1 MTDYTSVLIRNAL
14 GRNLVKIAP
23 TQDFLSTKISSSA
36 FTDGAIASLYLFMK
50 TQWIVLSAV
59 IVAVGLGLSA
69 FPAIFG
75 NRVDYNTQIKP
86 LLNKNCIACHGGVKK
101 ASGFS
106 LLFKHEALAPAKSGK
121 PAIIPGDADG
131 SEMIRRLTLTDPEER
146 MPLDHPALKPEEIEL
161 LRAWIDQ
168 GADWGDHWAYQPV
181 QKPEV
186 PKTGTL
192 WSRLGLSDDA
202 GARWVRNE
210 IDPFILDKLK
220 QNNLNPSPEADRTTL
235 IRRVSLDLTG
245 LPPTEADVA
254 AFVSDKTPNAY
265 EKVVDRLLN
274 APTYGERWTGWWLD
288 LARYADT
295 KGYERDPGRKIWR
308 YRDWLINAFNQ
319 DKPFDQFTVEQ
330 LAGDLLPNPTD
341 DQLVATAFHRN
352 TMTNDEGGTQD
363 EEFRVA
369 ALLDR
374 VGTTWDVWQGT
385 TFACVQCHSHP
396 YDPFVHEEFYKYAA
410 FFNNSRDEDV
420 TSDTPALRFYKSA
433 DSLKLTQLTQYIASA
448 VPDRQQAKTQTAY
461 FTKLARTVEPKI
473 NSHDFDQLINASLL
487 DAKYFGFQDKGSAR
501 IKNVTLTNRPRLLIA
516 WGTNAPDAVVTI
528 RQDKLDG
535 PVLATARVPK
545 TGNQWN
551 DTIQLIPLPVVQ
563 GRHNLYLSLHSP
575 KAPKDWV
582 MIKWASFQPAL
593 PGQPADAVGQQDKLL
608 LDLLNAEAEDVPI
621 MLEGSGDLA
630 RETHVFDRG
639 NWLVKGKK
647 VTPDVPK
654 IFPAMDPRLPKNR
667 LGLARWMVDRR
678 HPLTARVVVNRL
690 WEQLFGA
697 GIVETVEDMGTQGIP
712 PTHRELLDYLAAEF
726 MDTDHWSVK
735 KMLRRM
741 VLSATYRQQSN
752 ASPERLAKDPF
763 NKMLARGPRIRLS
776 AEQVRDQALAVSGL
790 LSTKMLGPSVMP
802 SQPDGIW
809 QSPYDGDSWKLSTGE
824 DLHRRALYTYW
835 KRTAPY
841 PSMVTFDSPSREFC
855 QSRRIRTNTPLQAL
869 VTLNDPVYIE
879 AAQTLAAYMQQHG
892 QSPESQIQAGFRRV
906 MLRNLSPRKLA
917 VLTRLYRTTEQHYR
931 QQPNDARKLLA
942 SPSATPQLA
951 ALTVTANTM
960 LNLDEVITKE

>member
-1 MTDYTSVLIRNAL
+1 
-14 GRNLVKIAP
+14 
-23 TQDFLSTKISSSA
+23 
-36 FTDGAIASLYLFMK
+36 MK
-50 TQWIVLSAV
+50 TQWIAGSVV
-59 IVAVGLGLSA
+59 VVAVGLVLSS
-69 FPAIFG
+69 FLGVFE

-86 LLNKNCIACHGGVKK
+86 LLNKNCITCHGGVKK

-131 SEMIRRLTLTDPEER
+131 SEMIRRLILTDPDER
-146 MPLDHPALKPEEIEL
+146 MPLDHAPLKPDEIET
-161 LRAWIDQ
+161 LRKWIDQ
-168 GADWGDHWAYQPV
+168 GAEWGDHWAYQPV
-181 QKPEV
+181 EKPDL
-186 PKTGTL
+186 PKVGTF
-192 WSRLGLSDDA
+192 WSRLGLASSDETD
-202 GARWVRNE
+202 WVRND
-210 IDPFILDKLK
+210 IDPFILDKLRQDNPASDRLK
-220 QNNLNPSPEADRTTL
+220 PSPEADRITL

-245 LPPTEADVA
+245 LPPTEGEVR
-254 AFVSDKTPNAY
+254 AFVDDKAPNAY
-265 EKVVDRLLN
+265 SNVVDRLLRSP
-274 APTYGERWTGWWLD
+274 AYGERWTSWWLD

-308 YRDWLINAFNQ
+308 YRDWLINAFNK

-330 LAGDLLPNPTD
+330 LAGDLLSAATD

-396 YDPFVHEEFYKYAA
+396 YDPFAHDEFYKYAA
-410 FFNNSRDEDV
+410 FFNNTRDEDV
-420 TSDTPALRFYKSA
+420 TSDTPTLRFYKPA
-433 DSLKLTQLTQYIASA
+433 DSLKIVKLKQYIATEA
-448 VPDRQQAKTQTAY
+448 ANPKQAQAEVSRVTQ
-461 FTKLARTVEPKI
+461 LVRTVEPKI
-473 NSHDFDQLINASLL
+473 NSHDFDQLVNASLL
-487 DAKYFGFQDKGSAR
+487 DAKYFGFQDKGLAR
-501 IKNVTLTNRPRLLIA
+501 IKNVTLTNRRAVGPPRLLIA
-516 WGTNAPDAVVTI
+516 WGTKAPDALVTV
-528 RQDKLDG
+528 RQDRADG
-535 PVLATARVPK
+535 PVLATVPVPK
-545 TGNQWN
+545 TGSQWN
-551 DTIQLIPLPVVQ
+551 DTIQMIPLPRVQ
-563 GRHNLYLSLHSP
+563 GRHNLYLSLSSP
-575 KAPKDWV
+575 KMPKEWV
-582 MIKWASFQPAL
+582 MIKWVSFQPML
-593 PGQPADAVGQQDKLL
+593 PGQPADAVGPQDKLL
-608 LDLLNAEAEDVPI
+608 VDLLNADAESVPI
-621 MLEGSGDLA
+621 MLDGSGDLA

-639 NWLVKGKK
+639 NWLVKSKK

-654 IFPAMDPRLPKNR
+654 VFPAMDPKLPKNR
-667 LGLARWMVDRR
+667 LGLARWMVDRKN
-678 HPLTARVVVNRL
+678 PLTARVAVNRF

-712 PTHRELLDYLAAEF
+712 PTHRELLDYLAVEF
-726 MDTDHWSVK
+726 METDHWSVK
-735 KMLRRM
+735 KLLKRM
-741 VLSATYRQQSN
+741 VMSATYRQQSN
-752 ASPERLAKDPF
+752 ASPEMLAKDPF

-790 LSTKMLGPSVMP
+790 LSRKMFGPSVMP
-802 SQPDGIW
+802 TQPDGIW
-809 QSPYDGDSWKLSTGE
+809 QSPYDGDTWKQSTGD

-879 AAQTLAAYMQQHG
+879 AAQTLAQYMEQHG
-892 QSPESQIQAGFRRV
+892 HSPESQIQAGFRRV
-906 MLRNLSPRKLA
+906 MLRELPPKKLA

-931 QQPNDARKLLA
+931 QQPDEAKKLLA
-942 SPSATPQLA
+942 RASATPQQA

>member
-1 MTDYTSVLIRNAL
+1 
-14 GRNLVKIAP
+14 
-23 TQDFLSTKISSSA
+23 
-36 FTDGAIASLYLFMK
+36 MK
-50 TQWIVLSAV
+50 TQWIVLSA
-59 IVAVGLGLSA
+59 IIGSIGLALSS
-69 FPAIFG
+69 FLGVFE

-131 SEMIRRLTLTDPEER
+131 SELIRRLTLTDPEER
-146 MPLDHPALKPEEIEL
+146 MPLDHPPLTPDEIDL
-161 LRAWIDQ
+161 LRNWIDQ
-168 GADWGDHWAYQPV
+168 GAEWGDHWAYQPV
-181 QKPEV
+181 EKPEL
-186 PKTGTL
+186 PKVGTF
-192 WSRLGLSDDA
+192 WSRLGISIPGLADDKETQ
-202 GARWVRNE
+202 WVKNE

-220 QNNLNPSPEADRTTL
+220 ENDMKPSPEADRATL

-245 LPPTEADVA
+245 LPPTEKEVAD
-254 AFVSDKTPNAY
+254 FVRDASPTAY
-265 EKVVDRLLN
+265 ETVVDRLLKSP
-274 APTYGERWTGWWLD
+274 AYGERWTGWWLD

-295 KGYERDPGRKIWR
+295 KGYERDPGRKMWR
-308 YRDWLINAFNQ
+308 YRDWLINAFNK

-330 LAGDLLPNPTD
+330 LAGDLLPNATD

-352 TMTNDEGGTQD
+352 TMNNDEGGTQD

-396 YDPFVHEEFYKYAA
+396 YDPFVHDEFYKYAA

-420 TSDTPALRFYKSA
+420 TSDTPTLRFYKPA
-433 DSLKLTQLTQYIASA
+433 DSLKLVGLTQFITSAIPNRQEATRQVAS
-448 VPDRQQAKTQTAY
+448 V
-461 FTKLARTVEPKI
+461 TKLARTIEPKI
-473 NSHDFDQLINASLL
+473 NSHDFDQLVSASLL
-487 DAKYFGFQDKGSAR
+487 DAKYFGFQHTGSAR

-516 WGTNAPDAVVTI
+516 WGTKAPDAVVTI
-528 RQDKLDG
+528 RQDGLAG
-535 PVLATARVPK
+535 PVLATIPVPK
-545 TGNQWN
+545 TGSQWN
-551 DTIQLIPLPVVQ
+551 DTIQMIPLPRVQ
-563 GRHNLYLSLHSP
+563 GRHSLYLSLNSP
-575 KAPKDWV
+575 KSPKDWV
-582 MIKWASFQPAL
+582 MIKWVSFQPSL
-593 PGQPADAVGQQDKLL
+593 PGQPADAVGPQDKLL
-608 LDLLNAEAEDVPI
+608 LDVLNADAEQVPI
-621 MLEGSGDLA
+621 MLDGSGDLA
-630 RETHVFDRG
+630 RETHIFDRG

-654 IFPAMDPRLPKNR
+654 IFPAMEPGLPKNR
-667 LGLARWMVDRR
+667 LGLARWMVNRDN
-678 HPLTARVVVNRL
+678 PLTARVVVNRL

-712 PTHRELLDYLAAEF
+712 PTHRELLDYLAVEL
-726 MDTDHWSVK
+726 MDTDQWSLK

-741 VLSATYRQQSN
+741 VLSATYRQQSRV
-752 ASPERLAKDPF
+752 SPDVLAKDPF
-763 NKMLARGPRIRLS
+763 NKMLARGPRVRLS

-790 LSTKMLGPSVMP
+790 LSPKLFGPSVMP
-802 SQPDGIW
+802 TQPDGIW
-809 QSPYDGDSWKLSTGE
+809 QSPYDGESWTQSTGE

-869 VTLNDPVYIE
+869 VTLNDPVYME
-879 AAQTLAAYMQQHG
+879 AAQTLATYMEG
-892 QSPESQIQAGFRRV
+892 CGPLPESQLQAGFRRV
-906 MLRNLSPRKLA
+906 MLRKLSPQKLA
-917 VLTRLYRTTEQHYR
+917 VLMQLYRNTEQHYR
-931 QQPNDARKLLA
+931 QQPEAAKILLA
-942 SPSATPQLA
+942 RATATPRQA
-951 ALTVTANTM
+951 ALTVAANTM

>member
-1 MTDYTSVLIRNAL
+1 MKNQWVI
-14 GRNLVKIAP
+14 G
-23 TQDFLSTKISSSA
+23 SA
-36 FTDGAIASLYLFMK
+36 
-50 TQWIVLSAV
+50 AV
-59 IVAVGLGLSA
+59 VAVGLLLSS
-69 FPAIFG
+69 FLGVFEK
-75 NRVDYNTQIKP
+75 RVDYNTQVKP

-101 ASGFS
+101 TSGFS

-131 SEMIRRLTLTDPEER
+131 SEMIRRLTLTDPDER
-146 MPLDHPALKPEEIEL
+146 MPLDHPALKPDEIEM
-161 LRAWIDQ
+161 LRKWIDQ
-168 GADWGDHWAYQPV
+168 GANWGDHWAYQPV
-181 QKPEV
+181 EKPAL
-186 PKTGTL
+186 PKIGTF
-192 WSRLGLSDDA
+192 WSRLGIADNDETN
-202 GARWVRNE
+202 WVKNE
-210 IDPFILDKLK
+210 IDPFIIDKLK
-220 QNNLNPSPEADRTTL
+220 QAGPTSDGLKPSPEADRATL

-245 LPPTEADVA
+245 LPPTEQDVA
-254 AFVSDKTPNAY
+254 LFLNDKSENAY
-265 EKVVDRLLN
+265 ENLVDRLLKSP
-274 APTYGERWTGWWLD
+274 AYGERWAGWWLD

-308 YRDWLINAFNQ
+308 YRDWLIKAFNA

-330 LAGDLLPNPTD
+330 LAGDLLPAPTD

-369 ALLDR
+369 ALIDR

-396 YDPFVHEEFYKYAA
+396 YDPFVHDEFYKYAA

-420 TSDTPALRFYKSA
+420 TSDTPTLRFYKGI
-433 DSLKLTQLTQYIASA
+433 DSVKLAELTRYVMSA
-448 VPDRQQAKTQTAY
+448 VPNRQQAHSQANY
-461 FTKLARTVEPKI
+461 VAKLARTIEPKI
-473 NSHDFDQLINASLL
+473 NSHDFDQLVNASLL
-487 DAKYFGFQDKGSAR
+487 DAKYFGFQHKGSTR
-501 IKNVTLTNRPRLLIA
+501 IKNVTLTNRSPVGPPRLLIA

-528 RQDKLDG
+528 RQDRLDG
-535 PVLATARVPK
+535 PVLATVPVPK

-551 DTIQLIPLPVVQ
+551 DTIQMIPLPTVQ
-563 GRHNLYLSLHSP
+563 GRHNLYLSLNSP
-575 KAPKDWV
+575 KAPKEWV
-582 MIKWASFQPAL
+582 MIKWASFQPML
-593 PGQPADAVGQQDKLL
+593 PGQPANAVGPQDKLL
-608 LDLLNAEAEDVPI
+608 LDILNADAESVPI
-621 MLEGSGDLA
+621 MLDGSGDLA
-630 RETHVFDRG
+630 RETHVFERG

-654 IFPAMDPRLPKNR
+654 IFPAMDPNLPKNR
-667 LGLARWMVDRR
+667 LGLARWMVDRQ
-678 HPLTARVVVNRL
+678 HPLTARVAVNRF

-735 KMLRRM
+735 KLMKRM
-741 VLSATYRQQSN
+741 VMSATYRQQSS
-752 ASPERLAKDPF
+752 ATPEMLAKDPF
-763 NKMLARGPRIRLS
+763 NKLLARGPRIRLS
-776 AEQVRDQALAVSGL
+776 SEQMRDQALAASGL
-790 LSTKMLGPSVMP
+790 LSRKMLGPSVMP
-802 SQPDGIW
+802 MQPDGIW
-809 QSPYDGDSWKLSTGE
+809 QSPYDGESWKPSAG
-824 DLHRRALYTYW
+824 DDRHRRALYTYW

-879 AAQTLAAYMQQHG
+879 AAQALAQYMQQHG
-892 QSPESQIQAGFRRV
+892 RTPESQIQAGFRRV
-906 MLRNLSPRKLA
+906 MLRDLSPKKLA
-917 VLTRLYRTTEQHYR
+917 VLSRLYRTTEQHYR
-931 QQPNDARKLLA
+931 QQPDEAKKLMARA
-942 SPSATPQLA
+942 AATPQQA

>member
-1 MTDYTSVLIRNAL
+1 
-14 GRNLVKIAP
+14 
-23 TQDFLSTKISSSA
+23 
-36 FTDGAIASLYLFMK
+36 MK
-50 TQWIVLSAV
+50 TQWIIFSGV
-59 IVAVGLGLSA
+59 IIALGLLLSS
-69 FPAIFG
+69 FLGIFES
-75 NRVDYNTQIKP
+75 RVDYNTQIKP

-121 PAIIPGDADG
+121 LAIIPGDADG
-131 SEMIRRLTLTDPEER
+131 SEMIRRLTLTDLDER
-146 MPLDHPALKPEEIEL
+146 MPLDHPPLKPDEIEV
-161 LRAWIDQ
+161 LRKWIDQ
-168 GADWGDHWAYQPV
+168 GAEWGDHWAYQPV
-181 QKPEV
+181 EKPDV
-186 PKTGTL
+186 PKVGTF
-192 WSRLGLSDDA
+192 WSRLGISQNDDA
-202 GARWVRNE
+202 QWVKNE
-210 IDPFILDKLK
+210 IDPFLLDKLK
-220 QNNLNPSPEADRTTL
+220 ADGLKPSPEADRAML

-245 LPPTEADVA
+245 LPPTERQA
-254 AFVSDKTPNAY
+254 ARFINDRSPDAY
-265 EKVVDRLLN
+265 ERVVNRLLN
-274 APTYGERWTGWWLD
+274 APAYGERWAGWWLD

-319 DKPFDQFTVEQ
+319 DKPFDQFTVDQ
-330 LAGDLLPNPTD
+330 LAGDLLPAATD

-396 YDPFVHEEFYKYAA
+396 YDPFVHDEFYKYAA

-420 TSDTPALRFYKSA
+420 TSDTPTLRFYKPA
-433 DSLKLTQLTQYIASA
+433 DSLKIVQL
-448 VPDRQQAKTQTAY
+448 QQFILSKSTDPKQGRTGVNQ
-461 FTKLARTVEPKI
+461 FTHLVRTIEPKI
-473 NSHDFDQLINASLL
+473 NSHDFDQLANASLL
-487 DAKYFGFQDKGSAR
+487 DAKYFGFQDKGLAR
-501 IKNVTLTNRPRLLIA
+501 IKNVTFTNRRAVGPRAVGPRTVGPQPVGPSRLLIA
-516 WGTNAPDAVVTI
+516 WGTNAPGATVTI
-528 RQDKLDG
+528 RQDRVDG
-535 PVLATARVPK
+535 PVLATVPVPK

-551 DTIQLIPLPVVQ
+551 DTIQMIPLPRVQ
-563 GRHNLYLSLHSP
+563 GKHNVYLSLNSP
-575 KAPKDWV
+575 KAPREWV
-582 MIKWASFQPAL
+582 MIKWVSFQPML
-593 PGQPADAVGQQDKLL
+593 PGQPVDVIGPQDRLL
-608 LDLLNAEAEDVPI
+608 LDVLNADAESVPI
-621 MLEGSGDLA
+621 MLDGSGDLA

-647 VTPDVPK
+647 VSPDVPK
-654 IFPAMDPRLPKNR
+654 VFPAMDLKLPKNR
-667 LGLARWMVDRR
+667 LGLARWMVDRQN
-678 HPLTARVVVNRL
+678 PLTARVAVNRF

-712 PTHRELLDYLAAEF
+712 PTHRELLDYLAVEF
-726 MDTDHWSVK
+726 METDHWSVK
-735 KMLRRM
+735 KLLKRL
-741 VLSATYRQQSN
+741 VLSATYRQQSSV
-752 ASPERLAKDPF
+752 SPELLAKDPF

-790 LSTKMLGPSVMP
+790 LSRKMGGPSVMP
-802 SQPDGIW
+802 TQPDGIW
-809 QSPYDGDSWKLSTGE
+809 QSPYDGDSWKQSTGE

-879 AAQTLAAYMQQHG
+879 AAQTLARYMQQHG
-892 QSPESQIQAGFRRV
+892 HSPESQIQAGFRRV
-906 MLRNLSPRKLA
+906 MLRDLTPKKLA
-917 VLTRLYRTTEQHYR
+917 VLTRLYRSTEQHYR
-931 QQPNDARKLLA
+931 QYPDEAKKLMTQ
-942 SPSATPQLA
+942 STATPQQA

>member
-1 MTDYTSVLIRNAL
+1 
-14 GRNLVKIAP
+14 
-23 TQDFLSTKISSSA
+23 
-36 FTDGAIASLYLFMK
+36 MK
-50 TQWIVLSAV
+50 TQWIIFSAV
-59 IVAVGLGLSA
+59 IIAVGLTLTSFLGVFES
-69 FPAIFG
+69 
-75 NRVDYNTQIKP
+75 RVDYNTQIKP

-131 SEMIRRLTLTDPEER
+131 SEMIRRLTLTDPDER
-146 MPLDHPALKPEEIEL
+146 MPLDHAPLKPDEIET
-161 LRAWIDQ
+161 LRKWIDQ
-168 GADWGDHWAYQPV
+168 GAEWGDHWAYQPV
-181 QKPEV
+181 EKPDV
-186 PKTGTL
+186 PRVGTF
-192 WSRLGLSDDA
+192 WSRLGFGDNTEAS
-202 GARWVRNE
+202 WVKNE

-220 QNNLNPSPEADRTTL
+220 TDGLKPSPEADRATL

-245 LPPTEADVA
+245 LPPTEREVASFVNDKSAD
-254 AFVSDKTPNAY
+254 AY
-265 EKVVDRLLN
+265 EKVVDRLLKSP
-274 APTYGERWTGWWLD
+274 AYGERWTGWWLD

-308 YRDWLINAFNQ
+308 YRDWLINAFNN
-319 DKPFDQFTVEQ
+319 DKPFDQFTVDQ
-330 LAGDLLPNPTD
+330 LAGDLLPKATD
-341 DQLVATAFHRN
+341 DQLIATAFHRN

-396 YDPFVHEEFYKYAA
+396 YDPFVHDEFYKYAA

-420 TSDTPALRFYKSA
+420 TSDTPTLRFYNPT
-433 DSLKLTQLTQYIASA
+433 DSLKIVQLKQYIASA
-448 VPDRQQAKTQTAY
+448 VTSPKQALAETNH
-461 FTKLARTVEPKI
+461 FTHFVRTVEPKI
-473 NSHDFDQLINASLL
+473 NSHDFDQLVNASLL
-487 DAKYFGFQDKGSAR
+487 DAKYFGFQDKGLAR
-501 IKNVTLTNRPRLLIA
+501 VKNVTLTNRPRLLIA
-516 WGTNAPDAVVTI
+516 WGTKAPDATVTI
-528 RQDKLDG
+528 RQDRADG
-535 PVLATARVPK
+535 PILATMPVPK
-545 TGNQWN
+545 TGSQWN
-551 DTIQLIPLPVVQ
+551 DTIQMIPLPRVQ
-563 GRHNLYLSLHSP
+563 GRHNLYLSLNSP
-575 KAPKDWV
+575 KAPKEWV
-582 MIKWASFQPAL
+582 LIKWVSFQPML
-593 PGQPADAVGQQDKLL
+593 PGQPANAVGPQDKLL
-608 LDLLNAEAEDVPI
+608 IDVLNADAESLPI
-621 MLEGSGDLA
+621 MLDGSGDLV

-654 IFPAMDPRLPKNR
+654 VFPAMNPALPKNR
-667 LGLARWMVDRR
+667 LGLARWMVDRDN
-678 HPLTARVVVNRL
+678 PLTARVAVNRF

-712 PTHRELLDYLAAEF
+712 PTHRELLDYLAIGF
-726 MDTDHWSVK
+726 METDRWSVK
-735 KMLRRM
+735 KLLKRLVM
-741 VLSATYRQQSN
+741 SATYRQQSS
-752 ASPERLAKDPF
+752 ASPELLAKDPF
-763 NKMLARGPRIRLS
+763 NKLLARGPRIRLS

-790 LSTKMLGPSVMP
+790 LSRKMYGPSVMP
-802 SQPDGIW
+802 TQPDGIW
-809 QSPYDGDSWKLSTGE
+809 QSPYDGESWKQSTGD

-879 AAQTLAAYMQQHG
+879 AAQTLAQYMQQHG
-892 QSPESQIQAGFRRV
+892 RSPESQIQAGFRRV
-906 MLRNLSPRKLA
+906 MLRDLPPKKLA
-917 VLTRLYRTTEQHYR
+917 VLTRLYRTTEQYYR
-931 QQPNDARKLLA
+931 QKPDEAKKLVARA
-942 SPSATPQLA
+942 DGTPQQA